1 MRRPVMQQPAA
12 VGAML
17 APLAPLIDPD
27 TIQRRP
33 ARPGTPERVLLAE
46 VLLLALRDA
55 EGEILVGEKRVE
67 EHRKIKS
74 EARMWLRSRDTQPF
88 SAAYI
93 FDHLGLDHGA
103 FLRDLRRRQRGTR
116 IRSEL
121 FRVTG
126 AQELSRAGCPE

>member
-33 ARPGTPERVLLAE
+33 ARPGTPERVLLAK

-74 EARMWLRSRDTQPF
+74 EARMWLRSRDVRPF

-116 IRSEL
+116 IRSDL